1 MAERVTID
9 TRGAACTSALM
20 ELIAALKTLHIG
32 DEVELLSTDK
42 GSAQEVADWCGE
54 VKHDCISVD
63 DRSGY
68 WSVLVR
74 KAK

>member
-1 MAERVTID
+1 MGERTTID

-20 ELIAALKTLHIG
+20 ELIAALKLLQVG

-42 GSAQEVADWCGE
+42 GSVQEVADWCGE
-54 VKHDCISVD
+54 VKQDCISMD
-63 DRSGY
+63 EKDGH
-68 WSVLVR
+68 WSVVVR